1 MVKWIHPWKMPYKQP
16 DCPHHKTRVCAS
28 KKHIVSCESPI
39 VFAGFMQQPTSD
51 AHSSTYLISLNSD
64 GIYMYVIYVFPYEWI
79 DYHPPT
85 RVYHFTQVVTWQN
98 LLGITLVKP
107 KPSNGTR
114 CLPPSKGGQWRTLEG
129 DGIVSKYFRWNTQ
142 WPYGFSKT
150 RLPIIGH
157 TANLGLPYRNASTS
171 SWIISTQTSIWL
183 WNDIWVQQLQNMQT
197 EAVITEDE
205 HQIKQVYNFTL
216 QSQGNG

>member
-1 MVKWIHPWKMPYKQP
+1 MVP
-16 DCPHHKTRVCAS
+16 DVCP
-28 KKHIVSCESPI
+28 P
-39 VFAGFMQQPTSD
+39 
-51 AHSSTYLISLNSD
+51 L
-64 GIYMYVIYVFPYEWI
+64 
-79 DYHPPT
+79 
-85 RVYHFTQVVTWQN
+85 
-98 LLGITLVKP
+98 
-107 KPSNGTR
+107 
-114 CLPPSKGGQWRTLEG
+114 KGEQWRTLEV

-197 EAVITEDE
+197 EAVITENE

-216 QSQGNG
+216 QRISTIHCSRWNFETQTPKTCHMGLSKNMVPKKSTPSSS